1 MIDEMTRRVGNKR
14 HAILRFLIVNRKFF
28 FFLCGTARQDIH
40 IISDIRDLASAEC
53 QCGGNGIKNLEMLGD
68 I

>member
-14 HAILRFLIVNRKFF
+14 HAILRFLIHS
-28 FFLCGTARQDIH
+28 LCGTARQDIH

-53 QCGGNGIKNLEMLGD
+53 QCGGNGIKNLKMLGD